1 MIMYLVGSGIL
12 AVGFLFG
19 CAWGSREVDNLKV
32 ELLDEK
38 TDYYQLD
45 GKLDMARV
53 QISKEKL
60 IAVAFQTKANKL
72 YKENLKLKD
81 KLLTKENKVAKKKV
95 VKKKV
100 AKKKVVKKKVAKKV
114 AKKKVAK
121 KSMAKKAVVDRD
133 KAQAKA
139 HVSVRKK
146 ATAIK
151 KAIANPK
158 MKKKARG
165 KSGY

>member
-1 MIMYLVGSGIL
+1 MIMYLVGSGIFGVAFVLGSAWANRSLGKLELEL
-12 AVGFLFG
+12 A
-19 CAWGSREVDNLKV
+19 E
-32 ELLDEK
+32 EK
-38 TDYYQLD
+38 SDYYQLD
-45 GKLDMARV
+45 GKLDMAKD
-53 QISKEKL
+53 QIRAEKM
-60 IAVAFQTKANKL
+60 IVMAFQTKANKL